1 MLVSGIVMI
10 RIVAIVCIVF
20 IVTLAEAGIP
30 SGGSGECNRQR
41 EERTDSG
48 SEGVTHANERCNR
61 IVSLSPSTTET
72 LFLLGLGERVVG
84 VTRFCT
90 YPPEA
95 KEKQAVGGYFD
106 PNYEVIAVLEP
117 DVVILLP
124 EQERVREFLDE
135 LGIRHFTVNNKT
147 VSDILGAIETIG
159 SRCGAGREA
168 RGVIA
173 GIEARM
179 QRIRSMTEGL
189 VKPRVLVAV
198 ERTVES
204 GSLRDVYVA
213 GTGTHYDELIRAA
226 GGVNAYGGK
235 ALEYPLLGVEG
246 IIHCNPDVIIDILP
260 LLESGGEDVA
270 GAVKEWETV
279 SAVNAVRKGRV
290 SVLTGGCAVVP
301 GPRFI
306 ELLEEMA
313 RIIHPEID
321 WNDR

>member
-1 MLVSGIVMI
+1 MI
-10 RIVAIVCIVF
+10 RIAGVVSIVLI
-20 IVTLAEAGIP
+20 IALAEAGIP
-30 SGGSGECNRQR
+30 SGQGGERGRRRGASAGAGR
-41 EERTDSG
+41 EMGTN
-48 SEGVTHANERCNR
+48 EGERCDR
-61 IVSLSPSTTET
+61 IISLSPSTTET

-84 VTRFCT
+84 VTRFCA

-95 KEKQAVGGYFD
+95 REKQNIGGYFD
-106 PNYEVIAVLEP
+106 PNYEAIASLSP

-124 EQERVREFLDE
+124 EQERVRDFLDE

-159 SRCGAGREA
+159 SRCGAGDEA

-179 QRIRSMTEGL
+179 QRIRSMTAGL

-213 GTGTHYDELIRAA
+213 GAGTHYDELIRAA
-226 GGVNAYGGK
+226 GGVNAYGGR
-235 ALEYPLLGVEG
+235 APEYPLLGVEG
-246 IIHCNPDVIIDILP
+246 IIHCNPDVIIDIQP
-260 LLESGGEDVA
+260 LLESGGADA
-270 GAVKEWETV
+270 ASAVREWETV
-279 SAVNAVRKGRV
+279 SAVNAVKNGRV
-290 SVLTGGCAVVP
+290 FVLAGGYAVVP

-313 RIIHPEID
+313 RIIHPELD
-321 WNDR
+321 WDDR

>member
-1 MLVSGIVMI
+1 MI
-10 RIVAIVCIVF
+10 RVACIVF
-20 IVTLAEAGIP
+20 IAALAGEGIP
-30 SGGSGECNRQR
+30 SGGSGECARWQ
-41 EERTDSG
+41 EERSDLGGEGETGTDG
-48 SEGVTHANERCNR
+48 RCDR

-72 LFLLGLGERVVG
+72 LFLLGLGDRVVG

-95 KEKQAVGGYFD
+95 KEKQDVGGYFD
-106 PNYEVIAVLEP
+106 PNYEAIASLSP

-159 SRCGAGREA
+159 SRCGAGKEA
-168 RGVIA
+168 SVVIA

-179 QRIRSMTEGL
+179 QRIRSMTAGL

-213 GTGTHYDELIRAA
+213 GGCTHYDELIRAA

-235 ALEYPLLGVEG
+235 APEYPLLGVEG
-246 IIHCNPDVIIDILP
+246 VIHCNPDVIIDIQP
-260 LLESGGEDVA
+260 LLESSGADAAVA
-270 GAVKEWETV
+270 VREWETV
-279 SAVNAVRKGRV
+279 SAVNAVRNGRV
-290 SVLTGGCAVVP
+290 FALNGGYAVVP

-313 RIIHPEID
+313 RIIHPELD
-321 WNDR
+321 WDNR

>member
-1 MLVSGIVMI
+1 M
-10 RIVAIVCIVF
+10 
-20 IVTLAEAGIP
+20 LAEAGIS
-30 SGGSGECNRQR
+30 SGGSGTCDRR
-41 EERTDSG
+41 HEEG
-48 SEGVTHANERCNR
+48 EVAGGEEGAHADERCDR

-84 VTRFCT
+84 VTRFCS
-90 YPPEA
+90 YPLEA
-95 KEKQAVGGYFD
+95 KEKQKVGGYFD
-106 PNYEVIAVLEP
+106 PNYEAIASLEP

-124 EQERVREFLDE
+124 EQERVRVFLDE

-147 VSDILGAIETIG
+147 VSDILDAIRTIG
-159 SRCGAGREA
+159 ERCGAGHEA
-168 RGVIA
+168 HGVIA

-179 QRIRSMTEGL
+179 QRIRSMTEDL
-189 VKPRVLVAV
+189 MKPRVLIAV

-213 GTGTHYDELIRAA
+213 GTATHYDELIRAA

-235 ALEYPLLGVEG
+235 AQEYPLLGVEG
-246 IIHCNPDVIIDILP
+246 VIHCNPDVIIDIRP
-260 LLESGGEDVA
+260 LLEPGGTDIA
-270 GAVKEWETV
+270 GAVREWETV
-279 SAVNAVRKGRV
+279 SAVNAVKNGRV
-290 SVLTGGCAVVP
+290 FVLADWYAVVP

-321 WNDR
+321 WDDR